1 MPRQGDFD
9 GRGNLSRRALIDFI
23 DWFLNACLDQIT
35 FMTGLFALDQLTER
49 LNLYVERRGLK
60 AEAVPFL
67 EQTLQRGEVP
77 RGEVSWITGL
87 KERSARDLLAGLVAD
102 GILGSDTP
110 KGPVSLRFPL
120 DAIEIL
126 FPRLFPET

>member
-1 MPRQGDFD
+1 V
-9 GRGNLSRRALIDFI
+9 
-23 DWFLNACLDQIT
+23 CLDQIT
-35 FMTGLFALDQLTER
+35 FMTGLFALDQLSER
-49 LNLYVERRGLK
+49 LKLYVERRGLK
-60 AEAVPFL
+60 AEGLPFL

-77 RGEVSWITGL
+77 RGEVAWITGL
-87 KERSARDLLAGLVAD
+87 KERSSRDLLAGLVAD
-102 GILGSDTP
+102 GILGSETP